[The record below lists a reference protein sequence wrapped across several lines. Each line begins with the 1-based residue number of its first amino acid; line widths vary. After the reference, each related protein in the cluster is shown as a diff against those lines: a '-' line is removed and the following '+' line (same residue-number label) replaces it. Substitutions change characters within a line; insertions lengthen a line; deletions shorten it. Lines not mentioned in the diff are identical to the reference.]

1 MDVSLGDFAGTVL
14 GRPRSHDRRRDMDWR
29 ADSERRRADDDD
41 ACLEEDEAD
50 NDDDGR
56 CEVGLSGMCGA
67 RSAEKASGTSRTRH
81 ENVRFPSLNTDVSG
95 KEENAMLS
103 FSSLL
108 ISSGGYINSTSG
120 PSSRSKFTHAKDS
133 IHRCNKAR
141 DVPVT
146 GSNCM
151 EALASSESVS
161 NDMSPSSRAIPDM
174 L

>member
-103 FSSLL
+103 FSS
-108 ISSGGYINSTSG
+108 
-120 PSSRSKFTHAKDS
+120 
-133 IHRCNKAR
+133 
-141 DVPVT
+141 
-146 GSNCM
+146 
-151 EALASSESVS
+151 SVS
-161 NDMSPSSRAIPDM
+161 YTHLTLPTKRIV
-174 L
+174 